1 MALHKPGKKRIVT
14 SFNNLSSE
22 LQELVNEKYPTGYT
36 EAMMRIDKP
45 NGDFFYAVP
54 YATDEVDYLVKIN
67 VKIDDMSHED
77 DDKGLYD
84 DEIKESDGMDV
95 PEGHEEDDDDM

>member
-14 SFNNLSSE
+14 TFNNLPSD
-22 LQELVNEKYPTGYT
+22 LQELVKEHYPTGYT

-54 YATDEVDYLVKIN
+54 FATEEVDYLVKID
-67 VKIDDMSHED
+67 VKIDDKAHED
-77 DDKGLYD
+77 DDKSLYD
-84 DEIKESDGMDV
+84 DEIKE
-95 PEGHEEDDDDM
+95 EGDMVHPDEDHDDEDM

>member
-1 MALHKPGKKRIVT
+1 MALHKHGKKRIVT
-14 SFNNLSSE
+14 SINNLSPE
-22 LQELVNEKYPTGYT
+22 LQELVKEHYPTGYT

-54 YATDEVDYLVKIN
+54 YATEEVDYLVKID
-67 VKIDDMSHED
+67 VKIDDKGHDD

-84 DEIKESDGMDV
+84 DEIKEDADMGSI
-95 PEGHEEDDDDM
+95 EGHDDDDDDM